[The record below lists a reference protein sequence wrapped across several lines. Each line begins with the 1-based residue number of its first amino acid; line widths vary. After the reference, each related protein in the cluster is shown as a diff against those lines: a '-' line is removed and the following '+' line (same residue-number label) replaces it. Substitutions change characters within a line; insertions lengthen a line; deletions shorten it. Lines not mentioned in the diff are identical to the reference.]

1 MSGYIILQNVPEE
14 EVQVRIDLSSYQEL
28 PEYFRGFCDVPPGL
42 HYVSITTENQTHSF
56 WHYLGSEQIFVKF
69 FSQFA
74 QEFWDQDSRDQAKK
88 IAYYQGQLA
97 SGFLT
102 EKQLIPY
109 DYKRSGSWLE
119 LICDITPDYFPVT
132 LHISPEGQS
141 PNAPSSPEWE
151 KEVFETHQGDFK
163 SFIVELQF
171 AFVRWYVSNLDSP
184 TPDLEAFN
192 RWKYLV
198 EATCNA
204 DLSSLAKASDL
215 VNVVASTLTV
225 EFTSL
230 DDSLLPFNDPLIA
243 AARRLQEKMLG
254 GEIPELVSRGL
265 ELKTYLDQRY
275 QSS

>member
-1 MSGYIILQNVPEE
+1 M
-14 EVQVRIDLSSYQEL
+14 
-28 PEYFRGFCDVPPGL
+28 
-42 HYVSITTENQTHSF
+42 
-56 WHYLGSEQIFVKF
+56 KF
-69 FSQFA
+69 FSKFSQK
-74 QEFWDQDSRDQAKK
+74 FWDNDNRDQAEL
-88 IAYYQGQLA
+88 IAYYQESLA
-97 SGFLT
+97 FGFLT
-102 EKQLIPY
+102 EEQLIPY

-151 KEVFETHQGDFK
+151 KEVFETHKGDFK

-171 AFVRWYVSNLDSP
+171 AFVRWYVSNLDRP

-204 DLSSLAKASDL
+204 DLSSLAKAPDL
-215 VNVVASTLTV
+215 VYVVASTLTV
-225 EFTSL
+225 QFNSL

-243 AARRLQEKMLG
+243 TARRLQEKMLS
-254 GEIPELVSRGL
+254 GEIPQLVSRGL
-265 ELKTYLDQRY
+265 ELKTYLDERY
-275 QSS
+275 HNS

>member
-1 MSGYIILQNVPEE
+1 MSGYIILENVPEE

-28 PEYFRGFCDVPPGL
+28 PEDFIGFCDVPLGL
-42 HYVSITTENQTHSF
+42 HYVSITTETQTHSF
-56 WHYLGSEQIFVKF
+56 WHYLGSEQMFVKF

-74 QEFWDQDSRDQAKK
+74 QEFWDNDSRDQAKE

-102 EKQLIPY
+102 EEELIPY

-132 LHISPEGQS
+132 LHISPQGQS
-141 PNAPSSPEWE
+141 PSVPFSPEWE
-151 KEVFETHQGDFK
+151 KEVFETHKGDFR

-184 TPDLEAFN
+184 TPGLEAFN

-215 VNVVASTLTV
+215 VNVVVSTLTL
-225 EFTSL
+225 EFDSL
-230 DDSLLPFNDPLIA
+230 DDSLLPFTDPLIA
-243 AARRLQEKMLG
+243 TARRLQEKMIG
-254 GEIPELVSRGL
+254 GEIPQLVSYGL
-265 ELKTYLDQRY
+265 ELKTYLDERY
-275 QSS
+275 QNS

>member
-1 MSGYIILQNVPEE
+1 MSAYIILENLPEG
-14 EVQVRIDLSSYQEL
+14 QVRIDLSSYQEL
-28 PEYFRGFCDVPPGL
+28 PKEFMGFCDVPPGL
-42 HYVSITTENQTHSF
+42 HYVSITTQNKTHSF
-56 WHYLGSEQIFVKF
+56 WYYLRSEPMFVKF
-69 FSQFA
+69 FSKLEQRFA
-74 QEFWDQDSRDQAKK
+74 DVDQAEGT
-88 IAYYQGQLA
+88 ARYQKHLA
-97 SGFLT
+97 LRLLK
-102 EKQLIPY
+102 EEQLIPY
-109 DYKRSGSWLE
+109 NYELSGNWLE

-132 LHISPEGQS
+132 LHISPQGQS
-141 PNAPSSPEWE
+141 PSVPSSPEWE

-171 AFVRWYVSNLDSP
+171 AFVRWYVSNLDSQ

-215 VNVVASTLTV
+215 VNVVASTLTL
-225 EFTSL
+225 EFDSL

-243 AARRLQEKMLG
+243 TARRLQEKMIG
-254 GEIPELVSRGL
+254 GEIPQLVSSGL
-265 ELKTYLDQRY
+265 ELKTYLDERY